1 MKKRAMT
8 ILEVIIWSVIILVA
22 AGTALWMFTQRIE
35 KAPGLVEGFLPKTCT
50 AVRECNDYVTSSEC
64 TADQCGLKTTGQVD
78 AQHVENICLWN
89 PNTDA
94 CELKTRG

>member
-1 MKKRAMT
+1 MKRGFTTMEFVIAVILILALAGT
-8 ILEVIIWSVIILVA
+8 ILWAV
-22 AGTALWMFTQRIE
+22 TPRIE

-50 AVRECNDYVTSSEC
+50 AIRECKDYVTSSEC
-64 TADQCGLKTTGQVD
+64 NADQCGLKTTGQVD
-78 AQHVENICLWN
+78 AQYVENICLWN